1 LTRPERRSPYQ
12 HKRDVIFSKANAGTF
27 STSLLIQACGV
38 VTGVLTARLLGPVAR
53 GELATVILWPT
64 ILSNLGLMGCNWVLA
79 RKVAAE
85 PERESD
91 WVFTGVAVGL
101 ATSSLYFLAGYF
113 LIPHLL
119 PADKTYLVHIARLCL
134 WLIPLDIC
142 NQILLAVEHG
152 RMRWRRFNVLR
163 LSFFL
168 FYLVLICFAGVTRR
182 AQVRWFVLAF
192 LASHV
197 LTVLTRLWIQRGSFG
212 RSRVRAREFGHL
224 LRAGVPYFGAT
235 VSNLVSLQLDIILVV
250 SLFSTEAA
258 GIYAVASALAD
269 GQTALGEALGIT
281 AFGVLSNEGNDGN
294 RKKIITETFR
304 QSALISSGA
313 GAALACMIPFLVV
326 PFFGARFEQ
335 AVRPAVI
342 LALAGSVAASAS
354 ILNQALRGVGRPHAG
369 LVSQLLSAAVLALTA
384 LLLFRPLGLV
394 GVALA
399 VCVSAITQLL
409 VLIAAAA
416 KWLAISPSGFWPFG
430 TENIKILFQQLVDLR
445 LKHLRLP
452 A

>member
-1 LTRPERRSPYQ
+1 
-12 HKRDVIFSKANAGTF
+12 
-27 STSLLIQACGV
+27 
-38 VTGVLTARLLGPVAR
+38 
-53 GELATVILWPT
+53 
-64 ILSNLGLMGCNWVLA
+64 
-79 RKVAAE
+79 
-85 PERESD
+85 
-91 WVFTGVAVGL
+91 
-101 ATSSLYFLAGYF
+101 
-113 LIPHLL
+113 
-119 PADKTYLVHIARLCL
+119 
-134 WLIPLDIC
+134 
-142 NQILLAVEHG
+142 
-152 RMRWRRFNVLR
+152 
-163 LSFFL
+163 
-168 FYLVLICFAGVTRR
+168 
-182 AQVRWFVLAF
+182 
-192 LASHV
+192 
-197 LTVLTRLWIQRGSFG
+197 
-212 RSRVRAREFGHL
+212 
-224 LRAGVPYFGAT
+224 VPYFGAT